1 MHLIRTKKKLASNT
15 YLFEVDA
22 PYVAAARKPGQFLVL
37 RIKEGGERIPLTIAG
52 GNADKGIV
60 RFVVQAVGK
69 TTHELTELEVGDEI
83 CDVVGPLGTPTHID
97 EYGTV
102 VLLGGGYGTAA
113 IIPVAEEMRAA
124 GNKVISVIGA
134 RSKDLIILEHELG
147 AVSDKLLITTDD
159 GSYGMKGLV
168 TDALAEII
176 EEEKGKIGFVM
187 AVGPIPMM
195 KAVSEMTRPHG
206 IKTMVSLNTIMVDGT
221 GMCGSCRCTV
231 GGVTKFA
238 CVDGPDFDGH
248 LVDFDEVAKRNRMY
262 VELEKKAFELYLK
275 RRKERAAARETQ

>member
-1 MHLIRTKKKLASNT
+1 MHLIRTKRKLATNT
-15 YLFEVDA
+15 HLYEVEA
-22 PYVAAARKPGQFLVL
+22 PYVAKARKPGQFLAL
-37 RIKEGGERIPLTIAG
+37 RIREGGERIPLTIAG
-52 GNADKGIV
+52 GNAEKGIV

-69 TTHELTELEVGDEI
+69 TTFELSELGPGDHLA
-83 CDVVGPLGTPTHID
+83 DVVGPLGMPTHID
-97 EYGTV
+97 KYGTV

-113 IIPVAEEMRAA
+113 IIPVAQEMREA

-134 RSKDLIILEHELG
+134 RSKDLIIMEDELG
-147 AVSDKLLITTDD
+147 AASDKLWITTDD
-159 GSYGMKGLV
+159 GSAGLKGFV
-168 TDALAEII
+168 TDALRQII
-176 EEEKGKIGFVM
+176 DEEDNIGFVM

-195 KAVSEMTRPHG
+195 KAVSEMTRPHK

-248 LVDFDEVAKRNRMY
+248 EVDFDEVAKRNQMY
-262 VELEKKAFELYLK
+262 VEHERKVFERYK
-275 RRKERAAARETQ
+275 EEKERVGGTGA

>member
-1 MHLIRTKKKLASNT
+1 MHLIKTKKKLATNT
-15 YLFEVDA
+15 YLYEVEA
-22 PYVAAARKPGQFLVL
+22 PYVARARRPGQFLVL
-37 RIKEGGERIPLTIAG
+37 RIREGGERIPLTIAG
-52 GNADKGIV
+52 GDPESGIV

-69 TTHELTELEVGDEI
+69 TTFELSELEPGDHLS
-83 CDVVGPLGTPTHID
+83 DVVGPLGQPTHIE

-113 IIPVAEEMRAA
+113 IIPVAQEMREV

-134 RSKDLIILEHELG
+134 RSKDLIILEDELG
-147 AVSDKLLITTDD
+147 AASDKLMITTDD

-168 TDALAEII
+168 TDALKQII
-176 EEEKGKIGFVM
+176 EEEGKENVGFVM

-195 KAVSEMTRPHG
+195 KAVSELTRPYK
-206 IKTMVSLNTIMVDGT
+206 IKTIVSLNTIMVDGT

-231 GGVTKFA
+231 GNSTKFA

-248 LVDFDEVAKRNRMY
+248 EVDFDEVAKRNQMY
-262 VELEKKAFELYLK
+262 RDLERRSFEIYKEQKEKAGTG
-275 RRKERAAARETQ
+275 AV

>member
-1 MHLIRTKKKLASNT
+1 MHLIRTKRKLATNT
-15 YLFEVDA
+15 YLFEVEA
-22 PYVAAARKPGQFLVL
+22 PFVARARKPGQFLVL
-37 RIKEGGERIPLTIAG
+37 RIREGGERIPLTIAG
-52 GNADKGIV
+52 GDADRGTI

-69 TTHELTELEVGDEI
+69 TTHELTELEPGDSI
-83 CDVVGPLGTPTHID
+83 SDVVGPLGTPTHID
-97 EYGTV
+97 RYGTV

-113 IIPVAEEMRAA
+113 IIPVAQGMREA

-134 RSKDLIILEHELG
+134 RTKDLVILEQELR
-147 AVSDKLLITTDD
+147 AVSDELYVTTDD

-168 TDALAEII
+168 TDALREII
-176 EEEKGKIGFVM
+176 REQEGDVGFVM

-195 KAVSEMTRPHG
+195 KAVSEMTKPCG
-206 IKTMVSLNTIMVDGT
+206 IKTVVSLNTIMVDGT

-248 LVDFDEVAKRNRMY
+248 QVDFDEVAKRNKMY
-262 VELEKKAFELYLK
+262 VELERKAYELYLK
-275 RRKERAAARETQ
+275 KKQAAKSGRLA

>member
-1 MHLIRTKKKLASNT
+1 MHLIKTKKKLATNT
-15 YLFEVDA
+15 YLYEVEA
-22 PYVAAARKPGQFLVL
+22 PYVAGARKPGQFLVL
-37 RIKEGGERIPLTIAG
+37 RIRDGGERIPLTIAG
-52 GNADKGIV
+52 GDPESGIV

-69 TTHELTELEVGDEI
+69 TTFELSELEPGDHLS
-83 CDVVGPLGTPTHID
+83 DVVGPLGQPTHIE

-113 IIPVAEEMRAA
+113 IIPVAQEMREV

-134 RSKDLIILEHELG
+134 RSKDLIIMEDELG
-147 AVSDKLLITTDD
+147 AASDKLMVTTDD

-168 TDALAEII
+168 TDALKQII
-176 EEEKGKIGFVM
+176 EEEGKESIGFVM

-195 KAVSEMTRPHG
+195 KAVSELTRPHK

-231 GGVTKFA
+231 SNSTKFA

-248 LVDFDEVAKRNRMY
+248 EVDFDEVAKRNQMY
-262 VELEKKAFELYLK
+262 RDLERRSFEIYKEQKDKAGMGG
-275 RRKERAAARETQ
+275 A